1 MLILF
6 VSAFVS
12 SFLNVALAKKDFNSP
27 GRNFIYRIGLKNWT
41 NTKFRHILI
50 YNIGFKPAFF
60 EPFSI
65 GNLPVTGWKDCLKV
79 GFSDHEV
86 DLYNWRKG
94 D

>member
-27 GRNFIYRIGLKNWT
+27 GRNWT

-50 YNIGFKPAFF
+50 YNIGFKPAFL

-86 DLYNWRKG
+86 DLYNWMKG